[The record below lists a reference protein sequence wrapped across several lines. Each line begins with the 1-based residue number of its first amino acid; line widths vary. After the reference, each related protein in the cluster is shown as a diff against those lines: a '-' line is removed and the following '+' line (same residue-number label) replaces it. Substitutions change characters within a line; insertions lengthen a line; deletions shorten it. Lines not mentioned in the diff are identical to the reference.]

1 MAQVIAD
8 RRDIDF
14 VLYEQ
19 LKTDEMTSL
28 DKYKDF
34 NKKTFDMVVTEARN
48 FAIKELLPTNAE
60 GDKQGLGFEN
70 GQVKVP
76 ECFHRAY
83 DLFVEGEWTSLTEDP
98 QWGGQAVPHNI
109 SQAVAEYLFGANWA
123 LANYVSTVSYTHL
136 TLPTRCVECRDR
148 GAGGL

>member
-19 LKTDEMTSL
+19 LKADEMTRL

-34 NKKTFDMVVTEARN
+34 NKKTFDMIITEARN

-60 GDKQGLGFEN
+60 GDKEGLGFEN
-70 GQVKVP
+70 GQVTVP
-76 ECFHRAY
+76 QSFHRAY
-83 DLFVEGEWTSLTEDP
+83 ELFVEGEWTSLTEDP
-98 QWGGQAVPHNI
+98 RMGRPGVAHQHFPGGWRI
-109 SQAVAEYLFGANWA
+109 SDRQQLGRGELCRHG
-123 LANYVSTVSYTHL
+123 
-136 TLPTRCVECRDR
+136 TRHRKND
-148 GAGGL
+148 

>member
-1 MAQVIAD
+1 MTQVIAD

-19 LKTDEMTSL
+19 LQTEEMTGL
-28 DKYKDF
+28 DKFKDF
-34 NKKTFDMVVTEARN
+34 NKKTFDMIVTEARS

-98 QWGGQAVPHNI
+98 EWGGQ
-109 SQAVAEYLFGANWA
+109 G
-123 LANYVSTVSYTHL
+123 
-136 TLPTRCVECRDR
+136 LP
-148 GAGGL
+148 